1 MTEEV
6 KESPVEVK
14 LPEDPITEVD
24 VSEKDVKVSEE
35 KPKIT
40 PVGKGSDV
48 DEREV
53 ALRNLKSQYEYQKQL
68 AAAEREAR
76 MRAEQFAAQQVQN
89 VQYAQTEVQDSN
101 LRIIQNA
108 IASTQAQAE
117 QAERMYADAMAAGD
131 YETAA
136 RAQRAIAQAETHL
149 LQLEN
154 GKVRL
159 EEVLSETT
167 EGRVMSPQ
175 VPSFAPRVPRDPVD
189 VYAERLTPKS
199 AAWLRD
205 HPEVVDRIP
214 RLTRAHEDALEDGL
228 APESPEY
235 FSYIEKR
242 LGVGRQRSDSG
253 RETRKNVVSAP
264 VSSSGSVSSRSSNS
278 SNSMILSS
286 DEVEMA
292 ILAEPGLSREKAIEE
307 YARNKAYLIKTGKMS
322 A

>member
-1 MTEEV
+1 
-6 KESPVEVK
+6 
-14 LPEDPITEVD
+14 
-24 VSEKDVKVSEE
+24 
-35 KPKIT
+35 
-40 PVGKGSDV
+40 
-48 DEREV
+48 
-53 ALRNLKSQYEYQKQL
+53 
-68 AAAEREAR
+68 
-76 MRAEQFAAQQVQN
+76 
-89 VQYAQTEVQDSN
+89 
-101 LRIIQNA
+101 
-108 IASTQAQAE
+108 
-117 QAERMYADAMAAGD
+117 
-131 YETAA
+131 
-136 RAQRAIAQAETHL
+136 
-149 LQLEN
+149 
-154 GKVRL
+154 
-159 EEVLSETT
+159 
-167 EGRVMSPQ
+167 MSPQ

-292 ILAEPGLSREKAIEE
+292 ILAEPGLPREKAIEE